1 MYALSLPRANRV
13 WQNLTAIQL
22 HAQVAE
28 TLMIYMVEH
37 TFSLPELEDEWNV
50 WYFGNLRVLL
60 SVPGI
65 DSAQRFR
72 VPATTPPRYMAMYT
86 LSGPE
91 VFESAAYREAG
102 GGGANSVRFRP
113 AYQVW
118 VRNIFDGIDRAPEVH
133 AGQCLLSVDAART
146 HDDLPGVTLQWG
158 RAVAL
163 HKTTP
168 LRGLAVI
175 ERAAAQALGDLPHVT
190 VYEPHGTRLSSA

>member
-1 MYALSLPRANRV
+1 
-13 WQNLTAIQL
+13 
-22 HAQVAE
+22 
-28 TLMIYMVEH
+28 MIYMVEH
-37 TFSLPELEDEWNV
+37 TFSLPELEDEWNS
-50 WYFGNLRVLL
+50 WYSGNLRVLL

-91 VFESAAYREAG
+91 VFDSAAYRDAG

-118 VRNIFDGIDRAPEVH
+118 VRNFFAGIDEAPEVG
-133 AGQCLLSVDAART
+133 AGQYLVTVDATQPR
-146 HDDLPGVTLQWG
+146 HDVPGVVLQWG

-163 HKTTP
+163 HMTTP
-168 LRGLAVI
+168 FRGLAVV
-175 ERAAAQALGDLPHVT
+175 ERAAVPPLQNLAGIT
-190 VYEPHGTRLSSA
+190 VYEPHGSRLCSSR